1 MDQYL
6 AQAQTL
12 ALEWGPPLFFAAVI
26 LVLAHFVAKAVRWA
40 IARGVN
46 RLPLVG
52 GKDSTAPKAP
62 GKLGDRLGDVGYWL
76 VWLLGL
82 IGALTVVPGLSSVAD
97 PLSQMVSGFL
107 GYVPNLVGGLLIFF
121 VGFVLAT
128 IVRRLVEAGVLAA
141 ELDKRLRAAG
151 LTHTPSGADLAGVIG
166 ALAFTLIIIPVAIA
180 ALERLQI
187 QSVSEPASEM
197 LGVILATIPRVLAA
211 GLIVFIAYL
220 IGRWV
225 GFLAEGGLR
234 SIGFDA
240 IIRSIGSAA
249 PVRAGMEKSDL
260 TPGVDTIKLD
270 ESGFPPS
277 RLVGIAVLV
286 GVVLFASVEAAR
298 QLGFGAMAQMLGE
311 VLALATRVLFGS
323 IIIAIGVLL
332 ANILSA
338 AAGRGEAASSEIMA
352 VLVRWGV
359 ITLSAAVGLRFMGL
373 ANDIITLAFGLVLGS
388 VAVAVAIAFGIGG
401 RDSAKKLMERWT
413 GTGK

>member
-1 MDQYL
+1 MN
-6 AQAQTL
+6 TMR
-12 ALEWGPPLFFAAVI
+12 PAA
-26 LVLAHFVAKAVRWA
+26 RT
-40 IARGVN
+40 RG
-46 RLPLVG
+46 
-52 GKDSTAPKAP
+52 
-62 GKLGDRLGDVGYWL
+62 
-76 VWLLGL
+76 
-82 IGALTVVPGLSSVAD
+82 
-97 PLSQMVSGFL
+97 MV
-107 GYVPNLVGGLLIFF
+107 
-121 VGFVLAT
+121 
-128 IVRRLVEAGVLAA
+128 
-141 ELDKRLRAAG
+141 
-151 LTHTPSGADLAGVIG
+151 
-166 ALAFTLIIIPVAIA
+166 
-180 ALERLQI
+180 
-187 QSVSEPASEM
+187 
-197 LGVILATIPRVLAA
+197 
-211 GLIVFIAYL
+211 VFIAYL

-260 TPGVDTIKLD
+260 TPGVDTIKLE

-338 AAGRGEAASSEIMA
+338 AAGRGEAASSEIMS

-413 GTGK
+413 GSGK